1 MSRRAMPAALSRD
14 EEQKNCR
21 ATVAAGSPAQVVT
34 RVAADNP
41 CRAGVRGK
49 ATLFSLVGGNP

>member
-1 MSRRAMPAALSRD
+1 MSRRAMPAASSR
-14 EEQKNCR
+14 EEGEKYCR
-21 ATVAAGSPAQVVT
+21 ASVAAGSPVQVAT
-34 RVAADNP
+34 RVVADSP

>member
-21 ATVAAGSPAQVVT
+21 VTVATGSPAQVAT
-34 RVAADNP
+34 RVAADSP

-49 ATLFSLVGGNP
+49 ATLFSRRYP

>member
-1 MSRRAMPAALSRD
+1 MSRRIMSAALSR
-14 EEQKNCR
+14 EEKKNCR
-21 ATVAAGSPAQVVT
+21 ATVAAGSPAQVAT
-34 RVAADNP
+34 WLAADSP